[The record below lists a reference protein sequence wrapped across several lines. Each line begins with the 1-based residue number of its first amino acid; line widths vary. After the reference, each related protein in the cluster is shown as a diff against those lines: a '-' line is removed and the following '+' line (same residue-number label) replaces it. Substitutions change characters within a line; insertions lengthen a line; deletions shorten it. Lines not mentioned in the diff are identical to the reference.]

1 MTKYKI
7 VRMKRKSVSI
17 TVSDDL
23 CVIVKAPFFVSEK
36 TIDDFVRKNE
46 KWINEVVAKKQRKN
60 ELYSEEYVK
69 ELFEKGKSYLEK
81 RVPYFSEITGFYPAS
96 VGITTAKT
104 RFGSCSGKNRLNFSV
119 FLFSYP
125 DDVIDYVI
133 LHELCHIKHKNHS
146 KSFYAEVEK
155 YMPDYRQRQ
164 KQLKI
169 LPDDEK
175 NS

>member
-1 MTKYKI
+1 MIEYKV

-23 CVIVKAPFFVSEK
+23 CVVVKAPVFVSEK
-36 TIDDFVRKNE
+36 TISDFVRKNE
-46 KWINEVVAKKQRKN
+46 MWINEALIEKKRKN
-60 ELYSEEYVK
+60 ELYSEEYID
-69 ELFEKGKSYLEK
+69 ELFDKGKEYLGK
-81 RVPYFSEITGFYPAS
+81 RVPYFSELTGFYPIS
-96 VGITTAKT
+96 VGITRAKT

-125 DDVIDYVI
+125 YEVIDYVI
-133 LHELCHIKHKNHS
+133 LHELCHIRHKNHS
-146 KSFYAEVEK
+146 KSFYAEIEK
-155 YMPDYRQRQ
+155 YMPDYKARQ

-169 LPDDEK
+169 LPCYEK

>member
-1 MTKYKI
+1 MIEYKV

-17 TVSDDL
+17 TVSDAL

-46 KWINEVVAKKQRKN
+46 KWINDAIAKKKRKN
-60 ELYSEEYVK
+60 ELYSDEYVK
-69 ELFEKGKSYLEK
+69 ELFEKGKVYLEK
-81 RVPYFSEITGFYPAS
+81 RVPYFSELTGFYPAS
-96 VGITTAKT
+96 VGITRAKT

-119 FLFSYP
+119 FLFSYS
-125 DDVIDYVI
+125 DEIIDYVI

-146 KSFYAEVEK
+146 RAFYLEVEK
-155 YMPDYRQRQ
+155 HMPDYKLRQ
-164 KQLKI
+164 KQLKM
-169 LPDDEK
+169 LPDNEK